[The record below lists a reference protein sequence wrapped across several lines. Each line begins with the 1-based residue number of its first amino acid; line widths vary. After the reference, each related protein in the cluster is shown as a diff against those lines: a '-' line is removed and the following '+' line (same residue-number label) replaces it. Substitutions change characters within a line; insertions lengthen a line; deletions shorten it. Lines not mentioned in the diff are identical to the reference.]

1 MAKLFGWSG
10 IASKARCLCVEKG
23 TELLCYFALLVQQDH
38 PLVQL
43 RWIRLLL
50 SWHGH
55 ACFFHGSFSAVLL
68 TLSCGPLFPLP
79 LVSILPS
86 MSFPS
91 SIAISFR
98 KVSIEHEPGS
108 SSLSNPDRVPF
119 QTRIHPGW
127 KGGGLG
133 STCRF
138 RSSTPGRHVRLD
150 VVARVLRRT
159 SPLHLA
165 HLVGGGSTC
174 RMAGRIVFVGNL
186 PEHVREAEI
195 EALLQGMGTIRE
207 IDLKLPPRP
216 PVFAFV
222 EFVREED
229 AEEAVRRLDG
239 AEAFGVRLRVQF
251 AKGKSLGG
259 GPVPS
264 ASAPPPP
271 ASRSHDA
278 YVSPSTLRS
287 RVWVDYLPPRTS
299 WQDLKDH
306 FRSVGRVA
314 FTDVV
319 DDRGRKVG
327 VVEFDRPEDAVQAAR
342 VMDGTLM
349 RSRYDSSRIRVT
361 EDTRGHE
368 AGPAH
373 YGWSSGV
380 APSRS
385 TSPPSRS
392 KERWNS
398 TSHARGR
405 GSRVLFDGLPP
416 RTSWQDLKD
425 QLRPLGPVAYT
436 DVREEHGRVTGV
448 AEFDNPGDAREA
460 VRALDGTT
468 FQGRFGSSQIR
479 VWEEGVSASDTY
491 ATYSSYGTDGRW
503 KSNVSPTRGRTPSPM
518 PYVDRPRS
526 RSRSP
531 LHRADRGVARTS
543 PVRGRSRSRSPP
555 PSSRRRSRSPSPFRS
570 HSPKQ

>member
-1 MAKLFGWSG
+1 M
-10 IASKARCLCVEKG
+10 
-23 TELLCYFALLVQQDH
+23 
-38 PLVQL
+38 
-43 RWIRLLL
+43 
-50 SWHGH
+50 
-55 ACFFHGSFSAVLL
+55 GSPCS
-68 TLSCGPLFPLP
+68 
-79 LVSILPS
+79 
-86 MSFPS
+86 
-91 SIAISFR
+91 
-98 KVSIEHEPGS
+98 
-108 SSLSNPDRVPF
+108 
-119 QTRIHPGW
+119 
-127 KGGGLG
+127 
-133 STCRF
+133 F
-138 RSSTPGRHVRLD
+138 RSSSPGRHVDVD
-150 VVARVLRRT
+150 VVARVLQRL
-159 SPLHLA
+159 SPHHLA

-239 AEAFGVRLRVQF
+239 AESFGVRLRVQF

-278 YVSPSTLRS
+278 YVSPSMLRS

-342 VMDGTLM
+342 VMDGTWM

-373 YGWSSGV
+373 HGWSSGV

-405 GSRVLFDGLPP
+405 GFRVLFDGLPP

-425 QLRPLGPVAYT
+425 HLRPLGPVAYT
-436 DVREEHGRVTGV
+436 DVREEQGRVTGV

-479 VWEEGVSASDTY
+479 VWEESVSASDTY

-503 KSNVSPTRGRTPSPM
+503 KSNVSPTRGRTPSPT
-518 PYVDRPRS
+518 PYMDRPRS

-531 LHRADRGVARTS
+531 LHRADRGVGWTS

-570 HSPKQ
+570 RSPKQ